1 MKEIHYMIS
10 DAAKKVDVE
19 SHVLR
24 YWEEELA
31 LPIQRNEMGHRYYT
45 EEDIHLFQNI
55 KNLKDQGFQLKAI
68 KLLLPELA
76 KKDPESLSNLLLLK
90 EELNSRAEEMETRN
104 ASVNVPADLS
114 DLSDLSPAEQKLLQ
128 FQEIVGQAVRQI
140 MEENN
145 RQLVR
150 QMSRQVSQDIAEDLD
165 GLLSQREQRDEERF
179 RKLDNAIREKQRG
192 YREAAVTTMDNLRG
206 KKTKRGFFKKH

>member
-24 YWEEELA
+24 YWEDELA

-45 EEDIHLFQNI
+45 AEDIQLFQNI
-55 KNLKDQGFQLKAI
+55 KSLKDQGFQLKAI

-90 EELNSRAEEMETRN
+90 EELNSRVEEMESQETTL
-104 ASVNVPADLS
+104 AVPEKSSELTS
-114 DLSDLSPAEQKLLQ
+114 AEQKLLQ
-128 FQEIVGQAVRQI
+128 FQEIIGQAVRQI

-150 QMSRQVSQDIAEDLD
+150 DMSRQVSQDIAEDLD

-179 RKLDNAIREKQRG
+179 RRLDSAIREKQKG
-192 YREAAVTTMDNLRG
+192 FREAAVTSMDNLRN
-206 KKTKRGFFKKH
+206 KKEKRRLFKKR

>member
-24 YWEEELA
+24 YWEDELA

-45 EEDIHLFQNI
+45 DEDIHLFQNI

-90 EELNSRAEEMETRN
+90 EELNSRVEELDAQS
-104 ASVNVPADLS
+104 ASTGVPAN
-114 DLSDLSPAEQKLLQ
+114 LSDLSPAEQKLLQ
-128 FQEIVGQAVRQI
+128 FQEIIGQAVRQI

-145 RQLVR
+145 RRLVR
-150 QMSRQVSQDIAEDLD
+150 EMSRQVSKDISEDLD

-179 RKLDNAIREKQRG
+179 RKLDTAIREKQKG

-206 KKTKRGFFKKH
+206 KKAKRGFFKKR